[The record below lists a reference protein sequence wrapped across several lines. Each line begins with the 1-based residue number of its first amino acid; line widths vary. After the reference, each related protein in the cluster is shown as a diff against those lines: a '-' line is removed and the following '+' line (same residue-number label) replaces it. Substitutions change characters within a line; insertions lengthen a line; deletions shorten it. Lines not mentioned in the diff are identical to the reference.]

1 MDLGLKDKT
10 VLITGASGGIGSA
23 ISEIFAEEG
32 SRVIIHYYKNKENAE
47 KLAKKIG
54 TETLLVGA
62 DLTDENQ
69 VNQMYEMIA
78 NKFGRIDILI
88 CNHGI
93 WPEEDVNLV
102 DMDFTRWKRTLAVDL
117 DGVFLCIRGFLR
129 QLRKFPGEYANII
142 IVGSTAAIFGEA
154 GHSDYAAAKAAIT
167 YGLTRSLK
175 NEIVSLARY
184 GRVNVV
190 CPGWTLT
197 PMSMGALEDKRL
209 VARVLKTIP
218 LRKIATPK
226 EIAKMIAVLA
236 SDKVSS
242 HITGQIITIAGD
254 MEGRVLFEDDEID
267 LSKVYI
273 NIDPQR

>member
-1 MDLGLKDKT
+1 MPK
-10 VLITGASGGIGSA
+10 
-23 ISEIFAEEG
+23 
-32 SRVIIHYYKNKENAE
+32 

-93 WPEEDVNLV
+93 WPEEDVDLV
-102 DMDFTRWKRTLAVDL
+102 DMDFARWKRTLAVDL
-117 DGVFLCIRGFLR
+117 DGVFLCIRAFLR
-129 QLRKFPGEYANII
+129 QLKKFPGEYANII

-175 NEIVSLARY
+175 NEIVLLARY
-184 GRVNVV
+184 SRVNAV

-197 PMSMGALEDKRL
+197 PMSMGALEEKRL

-242 HITGQIITIAGD
+242 HITGQIITIAGG